1 MILSEL
7 IHILC
12 YAPLSFITYLVLGRM
27 LDIPKRAGFSLLM
40 TMLHVVLH
48 ALYTFAVMK
57 GIPWA
62 DVVRTIAQ
70 MSVVFLLPLFF
81 SRRKRAHTILGST
94 LTMLASTAAELVAL
108 FTYASL
114 GESFDSHIM
123 ANPFS
128 NVPAYILM
136 YVMNLVFLLIFLW
149 IIWTLWNRFVLRSS
163 AKAAWYF
170 MIFPL
175 SQVIWLAIAE
185 IYAITSSM
193 PLTRYL
199 YFIPGI
205 LFSVLA
211 DWLLFR
217 SIASITRQAAD
228 EERALWLEQLLDQQ
242 QSYYSYILAD
252 QEEASHIR
260 HDMRNQIQTVYA
272 LMQSGDSETAQN
284 QMKELTRMTE
294 QSHSFCRN
302 RIVDAILHV
311 KELQFRDRGIKLQCQ
326 CSVPEDLSIAGTDL
340 CSLFSN
346 LLDNAAAALES
357 LESSKKTITLSSV
370 FERNVFTVR
379 CANPYPGEK
388 SIRPSH
394 RGDGHGLGL
403 SILEDLAQR
412 YDGEL
417 KIDAASDL
425 FTVTIW
431 LFLNN

>member
-1 MILSEL
+1 MIFNEL

-12 YAPLSFITYLVLGRM
+12 YAPLSFITYLVLGHM
-27 LDIPKRAGFSLLM
+27 LDVSKRTGFSFLM
-40 TMLHVVLH
+40 TMLHVGLH
-48 ALYTFAVMK
+48 ILYTFAVIQ

-62 DVVRTIAQ
+62 DLVRTIAQ
-70 MSVVFLLPLFF
+70 MSVVFIVPLFF
-81 SRRKRAHTILGST
+81 SRRRKAHTVLCST
-94 LTMLASTAAELVAL
+94 LTMLASTAAELAAL
-108 FTYASL
+108 FTYTSL
-114 GESFDSHIM
+114 GGSFDAHIM
-123 ANPFS
+123 TDPSA

-136 YVMNLVFLLIFLW
+136 YVINLVFLLIFLW
-149 IIWTLWNRFVLRSS
+149 IIWNLWSRFVLRSS
-163 AKAAWYF
+163 PKAAWYF